1 MSEITAWRVVK
12 ARFASTAFSGDGA
25 KREGGRWN
33 SPGVPVVYLAES
45 RALAV
50 LEVLV
55 HLNANEFLKHYRV
68 ISATFWEAFVT
79 EIPSAE
85 LPDNWKHEPP
95 PRSTVRL
102 GDRWIASGKSA
113 VLRVPSTIVPAE
125 SNFLLNPKHPD
136 FVKIKLGIPEP
147 IRIDPRLKRE
157 S

>member
-12 ARFASTAFSGDGA
+12 ARHASTAFSGEGA

-68 ISATFWEAFVT
+68 ISATFSDTLVS
-79 EIPSAE
+79 EIPAIE
-85 LPDNWKHEPP
+85 LPDNWKREPP
-95 PRSTVRL
+95 PLSTMRL
-102 GDRWIASGKSA
+102 GDRWFASGKSA

-125 SNFLLNPKHPD
+125 SNFLLNPGHPD
-136 FVKIKLGIPEP
+136 YVKIKLGIPEP
-147 IRIDPRLKRE
+147 FRIDRRLKRE
-157 S
+157 R